1 MMYGFGG
8 RILTLDLTSGQSRIE
23 EFGKDFARAFL
34 GGNGFAVRLL
44 YERLGPGVEPL
55 GPENAVVFAVG
66 PITDTTVVGNSR
78 CCLGT
83 KSPLTG
89 LFFDSTFG
97 GQFPCTF
104 KRTGFDALVLTGKAA
119 RPVYLL
125 DAMADT
131 LPPDLWLTRLEERG
145 PSLRIAGTTYS
156 SVALSDFMANLKASG
171 RFKDVDLVDAK
182 QDLSKSPRTITF
194 EVTCRFEI

>member
-1 MMYGFGG
+1 MIKVNLAPPTTKRPRRAVSSGAEINLSLLFGG
-8 RILTLDLTSGQSRIE
+8 IL
-23 EFGKDFARAFL
+23 
-34 GGNGFAVRLL
+34 AV
-44 YERLGPGVEPL
+44 
-55 GPENAVVFAVG
+55 
-66 PITDTTVVGNSR
+66 
-78 CCLGT
+78 
-83 KSPLTG
+83 
-89 LFFDSTFG
+89 
-97 GQFPCTF
+97 
-104 KRTGFDALVLTGKAA
+104 LVLIIGGWWLSMSLESRRLTAEIENNRRELERRLNAIETVARNQA

-171 RFKDVDLVDAK
+171 RFKDVDLLDAK

-194 EVTCRFEI
+194 EVSCRFEI